1 MKAPEG
7 ACARDLRILLHR
19 RGALCSRAL
28 ASGCCQAWPLA
39 HCGSAG
45 LGPCPS
51 DSGRGLAC
59 LEQRLFVPST
69 TCTRDRRDVEVIT
82 LIIAQSADN
91 PTSTKTA
98 ITVGETPTS
107 ASQSSRTDGPARLS
121 PNPRLP
127 PRFSRPGASAPG
139 GHAHSWGPTRP
150 HTQEHLLVARVA
162 GWWAFSHPAKN
173 KKGQK
178 IGSGTQKC
186 ARESEVTKGVG
197 SARQAAALVF
207 LSRFSRVPQG
217 P

>member
-1 MKAPEG
+1 MRETCASFFIGVGRSAHGRAQPCAGPSRLG
-7 ACARDLRILLHR
+7 AARP
-19 RGALCSRAL
+19 
-28 ASGCCQAWPLA
+28 GCWA

-59 LEQRLFVPST
+59 LEQRPFLPSS
-69 TCTRDRRDVEVIT
+69 TCTRDRRDVAVIT

-127 PRFSRPGASAPG
+127 PRFSRARRE
-139 GHAHSWGPTRP
+139 HAHSWGPTRP
-150 HTQEHLLVARVA
+150 HSQEHLLVARVA